1 MTLHDIIEKISMNSY
16 TQYEIRVML
25 EELAKSQEQQK
36 SPFVEDGLLAIP
48 EEHIFDNLKEP
59 NYPYVIEPFLRPI
72 LEPKKPELKHT
83 AVFGSHG
90 YSFHVTVTSECDR
103 EEIFK
108 KCVGGIIWKIKDY
121 DRLEY
126 DYGCVLDHAT
136 CSRMSKT
143 NYDKDTIYAVIDDA
157 QRELHYFAVKDD
169 INELIN
175 EGATIDEIKDYV
187 NQL

>member
-25 EELAKSQEQQK
+25 EEYLPIQRKLIEQAFQDGAEHYGGTMTLPLSRVYYDRK
-36 SPFVEDGLLAIP
+36 FSKDSPEPFVEDGLLAIP

-83 AVFGSHG
+83 SVFGSHG
-90 YSFHVTVTSECDR
+90 YSFRVTVTSECDR

-108 KCVGGIIWKIKDY
+108 KCVGEMFSG
-121 DRLEY
+121 
-126 DYGCVLDHAT
+126 
-136 CSRMSKT
+136 
-143 NYDKDTIYAVIDDA
+143 
-157 QRELHYFAVKDD
+157 ELNK
-169 INELIN
+169 
-175 EGATIDEIKDYV
+175 YV
-187 NQL
+187 SFQHLHTPKQ

>member
-25 EELAKSQEQQK
+25 EELAKSQEQQQ

-48 EEHIFDNLKEP
+48 EEHIFDNLSEDWTTSIRDKGKTYLVNTADILDHEKP
-59 NYPYVIEPFLRPI
+59 MDTVKRLGLKPIEIR
-72 LEPKKPELKHT
+72 KPELKHT

-108 KCVGGIIWKIKDY
+108 KCVGEMFSG
-121 DRLEY
+121 
-126 DYGCVLDHAT
+126 
-136 CSRMSKT
+136 
-143 NYDKDTIYAVIDDA
+143 
-157 QRELHYFAVKDD
+157 ELNKYISFQH
-169 INELIN
+169 LH
-175 EGATIDEIKDYV
+175 TP
-187 NQL
+187 QQ